1 MEKRWT
7 NKNVDLALLTTR
19 IGDFFKERSFEAI
32 KGETA
37 AGYHIFAQGSPRYRL
52 GGYISVTIEGKP
64 DDFTVKLEFSKEK
77 EKGSLSPMWLTTMFL
92 SGYFLKAKLRSE
104 EDWMRFQKEFWR
116 YLDNLML
123 Y

>member
-7 NKNVDLALLTTR
+7 NKNVDLTLLTAR
-19 IGDFFKERSFEAI
+19 IGDFFKERDFEAM

-37 AGYHIFAQGSPRYRL
+37 TGYQILAEDSPSFRL
-52 GGYISVTIEGKP
+52 DGCVSVVIEGKS
-64 DDFTVKLEFSKEK
+64 DDFIVKLELFKKGKER
-77 EKGSLSPMWLTTMFL
+77 SFTPILLTTMFL
-92 SGYFLKAKLRSE
+92 GGYFLKTKLRSE
-104 EDWMRFQKEFWR
+104 EDWMRFEKEFWR

>member
-7 NKNVDLALLTTR
+7 NKNVDLVLLTTR

-52 GGYISVTIEGKP
+52 GGYVSVTIEGKP
-64 DDFTVKLEFSKEK
+64 DDFTVKLELPKAEK
-77 EKGSLSPMWLTTMFL
+77 KHSSTPILLTTMFL
-92 SGYFLKAKLRSE
+92 GGYLLKTRLRFE
-104 EDWMRFQKEFWR
+104 EDWNRFQKEFWS
-116 YLDNLML
+116 YLDGLIPS
-123 Y
+123 